1 MPDGWLLDTNIIS
14 ATFGNKR
21 ADARIVR
28 FLQTLPDAR
37 LHLSILTVGE
47 LRKGI
52 ELLTPTDQRRHTFE
66 VKVEEL
72 EVRWADRIL
81 MVDGA
86 VAHRWGELTAH
97 YERRG
102 QPMPAID
109 GLIAATAEV
118 HNLVLVSHDAVFQR
132 LSERVSVY
140 DPLMT

>member
-1 MPDGWLLDTNIIS
+1 MSPAWHTLLVKYSSFVLNAAPLTLRTAPVRSHWIAGPCDGVVH
-14 ATFGNKR
+14 
-21 ADARIVR
+21 IV
-28 FLQTLPDAR
+28 
-37 LHLSILTVGE
+37 LT
-47 LRKGI
+47 
-52 ELLTPTDQRRHTFE
+52 TQ
-66 VKVEEL
+66 VEEL

-86 VAHRWGELTAH
+86 VAHRWGELTTH

-109 GLIAATAEV
+109 GLMAATAEV

-140 DPLMT
+140 DPYLETL